1 MQQLQLDEFLR
12 SLKQNIDMPHSLLLG
27 AGASI
32 ESGVQSATEC
42 IWDWKKEIYLSQN
55 PGAIGNYSN
64 SKLEIVRQ
72 VIQKW
77 IDSQNGYPALNSDEE
92 YSFFAEKA
100 YPLAEDRRKY
110 FQHMV
115 STHDPSLGYH
125 IISMLAKK
133 NIIKCVWTTN
143 FDGLMAKCAHQYTP
157 LVPIEITSETS
168 ERVYRNDVDQ
178 ELLCIALHGDYKYG
192 SLKNTENELD
202 TQDGELEKALRHQLQ
217 NRDLIVIGY
226 SGRDLSLMRA
236 LEKVYSEKGAG
247 RLFWCGYGSHPS
259 SSVSK
264 LIDDANT
271 NGRSAYYIPTEGFD
285 STLFSI
291 ARHCMSDDKTF
302 LTDLDTVR
310 KQLSVVSPIQ
320 SNSFILP
327 NEVANKAVVTNAYPI
342 TFPKQC
348 YIFEVNYKSEEKP
361 WDYCKFLYQNNIMA
375 VPYKG
380 LIYAWGR
387 KEDIENICQGRLKSS
402 IELCPIDK
410 SFAAHNGTIQ
420 ELILKTITSLLGING
435 RLGYSKDKLW
445 DTRRVIKYQIN
456 KKTITGY
463 QGVQLSLQFDVKYCY
478 LTFAPSYTYADEA
491 VYSKEE
497 KKAFADYYNAG
508 VNNGRPNKN
517 TYDYISNWVTR
528 VTGNSNLKLC
538 FPIQDTSP
546 FIFNISCKSA
556 MLGVNFG
563 GKYPV
568 RLSSGFSPKRIVF
581 TGREYNDP
589 TLLFYNPSS
598 GKAAGDFHP
607 MRGLINNGPIDLPL
621 YAKLFS
627 SSIKL
632 GVICPKGFEQK
643 FYSFI
648 CGLNLRS
655 EARHNPDYLISFPGF
670 FEAFKTGVDIPAP
683 ASANWVDIEATKGQN
698 EVDAIRRFCDQIT
711 RRIDQISTNV
721 DVVLIYIPKEFEV
734 YTAVSDGF
742 LKFDLHDH
750 VKAFAA
756 QKQIAT
762 QFIREKTIESDLNC
776 QIMWALSLAIYV
788 KAGRT
793 PWTISGIQ
801 PDTAFAG
808 IGYSILPGGGGN
820 NIVIG
825 CSHVYTSDGLGM
837 KYKLSKLQDVTIDK
851 KHNPYLSENEAY
863 RLGLNIKELFYKS
876 FTELP
881 KRVVIHKRTPF
892 RNDEIKGLVD
902 SLSSAG
908 IQDVELIEITYEDDL
923 KCFALNY
930 NCSDADA
937 FPVLRGLCFP
947 LNNNTMYLY
956 THGISPSVKA
966 ANRKYF
972 QGGKSVPLPLKVIR
986 HYGSSNMAQ
995 IANEILG
1002 LSRMNWNS
1010 FNLYS
1015 KLPCTIESSNQIAQ
1029 IGWMLSQF
1037 EGSLYDYRFFM

>member
-42 IWDWKKEIYLSQN
+42 IWYWKKEIYLSQN

-445 DTRRVIKYQIN
+445 DTRRGIKYQIN

>member
-42 IWDWKKEIYLSQN
+42 IWYWKKEIYLSQN

-143 FDGLMAKCAHQYTP
+143 FDGLIAKCAHQYTP

>member
-42 IWDWKKEIYLSQN
+42 IWYWKKEIYLSQN

-402 IELCPIDK
+402 IELCSIDK

>member
-247 RLFWCGYGSHPS
+247 RLFWCGYGSHS
-259 SSVSK
+259 SSAVSK

-598 GKAAGDFHP
+598 GKTAGDFHP

-972 QGGKSVPLPLKVIR
+972 QGGKSVPLPLKVTR

>member
-100 YPLAEDRRKY
+100 YPLAEDRCKY
-110 FQHMV
+110 FQHLV

-143 FDGLMAKCAHQYTP
+143 FDGLMAKCAYQYTP

-168 ERVYRNDVDQ
+168 ERVYRNDIDQ

-226 SGRDLSLMRA
+226 SGRDHSLMQA

-259 SSVSK
+259 SAVSK

-271 NGRSAYYIPTEGFD
+271 NGRLAYYIPTEGFD

-302 LTDLDTVR
+302 LTDLDAVR
-310 KQLSVVSPIQ
+310 KQLSVVSPFQ

-348 YIFEVNYKSEEKP
+348 YIFEVNYKGEEKP

-387 KEDIENICQGRLKSS
+387 KDDIENICRGRLKSS

-410 SFAAHNGTIQ
+410 SFAVSNGTIQ
-420 ELILKTITSLLGING
+420 ELILKTIASLLGNKG
-435 RLGYSKDKLW
+435 RLGFSKDKLW
-445 DTRRVIKYQIN
+445 DTRKVIKHQIN
-456 KKTITGY
+456 GKTITGY
-463 QGVQLSLQFDVKYCY
+463 QGVQLSLRFDAKYCY
-478 LTFAPSYTYADEA
+478 LTFAPSYAYADEA
-491 VYSKEE
+491 IYSKEE
-497 KKAFADYYNAG
+497 KKAFADYFSAS

-517 TYDYISNWVTR
+517 TYDYISSWVVR
-528 VTGNSNLKLC
+528 AIGNSNLKLC

-546 FIFNISCKSA
+546 FAFNISCKSA
-556 MLGVNFG
+556 MLGVSFG

-568 RLSSGFSPKRIVF
+568 RLSPGFSPKRIVF
-581 TGREYNDP
+581 TGREYKDP
-589 TLLFYNPSS
+589 TLLFYNPLS
-598 GKAAGDFHP
+598 GRTAGDFHP
-607 MRGLINNGPIDLPL
+607 MRGLINNGPIDMPL
-621 YAKLFS
+621 YAKQFS

-632 GVICPKGFEQK
+632 GIICPKGFEQR

-648 CGLNLRS
+648 CGLNQRS

-670 FEAFKTGVDIPAP
+670 FEAFKTGVDIPTP
-683 ASANWVDIEATKGQN
+683 ASTNWADIEATKGQN
-698 EVDAIRRFCDQIT
+698 EIEAIRRFCDQIT
-711 RRIDQISTNV
+711 RRIDQISSSV
-721 DVVLIYIPKEFEV
+721 DVVLIYIPKDYEF
-734 YTAVSDGF
+734 YTSLSDGY

-808 IGYSILPGGGGN
+808 IGYSVLPSAGDN

-851 KHNPYLSENEAY
+851 KRNPYLSENEAY

-876 FTELP
+876 FTEMP

-892 RNDEIKGLVD
+892 RKDEIKGLVD

-908 IQDVELIEITYEDDL
+908 IQDIELIEITYEDDL

-930 NCSDADA
+930 NNSDADG

-947 LNNNTMYLY
+947 LSNNTMYLY
-956 THGISPSVKA
+956 THGIAPSVKA

-986 HYGSSNMAQ
+986 YYGSSNMAQ

-1029 IGWMLSQF
+1029 IGWLLSQF

>member
-42 IWDWKKEIYLSQN
+42 IWYWKKEIYLSQN

-259 SSVSK
+259 SAVSE

>member
-42 IWDWKKEIYLSQN
+42 IWYWKKEIYLSQN

>member
-42 IWDWKKEIYLSQN
+42 IWYWKKEIYLSQN
-55 PGAIGNYSN
+55 PGTIGNYSN

-259 SSVSK
+259 SAVSK

-387 KEDIENICQGRLKSS
+387 KALGSVRIIFVIS
-402 IELCPIDK
+402 
-410 SFAAHNGTIQ
+410 SFAV
-420 ELILKTITSLLGING
+420 
-435 RLGYSKDKLW
+435 KD
-445 DTRRVIKYQIN
+445 
-456 KKTITGY
+456 
-463 QGVQLSLQFDVKYCY
+463 F
-478 LTFAPSYTYADEA
+478 
-491 VYSKEE
+491 
-497 KKAFADYYNAG
+497 
-508 VNNGRPNKN
+508 
-517 TYDYISNWVTR
+517 
-528 VTGNSNLKLC
+528 
-538 FPIQDTSP
+538 
-546 FIFNISCKSA
+546 
-556 MLGVNFG
+556 
-563 GKYPV
+563 
-568 RLSSGFSPKRIVF
+568 
-581 TGREYNDP
+581 
-589 TLLFYNPSS
+589 
-598 GKAAGDFHP
+598 
-607 MRGLINNGPIDLPL
+607 
-621 YAKLFS
+621 
-627 SSIKL
+627 
-632 GVICPKGFEQK
+632 
-643 FYSFI
+643 
-648 CGLNLRS
+648 
-655 EARHNPDYLISFPGF
+655 
-670 FEAFKTGVDIPAP
+670 PAP
-683 ASANWVDIEATKGQN
+683 D
-698 EVDAIRRFCDQIT
+698 
-711 RRIDQISTNV
+711 
-721 DVVLIYIPKEFEV
+721 
-734 YTAVSDGF
+734 
-742 LKFDLHDH
+742 
-750 VKAFAA
+750 
-756 QKQIAT
+756 
-762 QFIREKTIESDLNC
+762 
-776 QIMWALSLAIYV
+776 
-788 KAGRT
+788 T
-793 PWTISGIQ
+793 P
-801 PDTAFAG
+801 
-808 IGYSILPGGGGN
+808 
-820 NIVIG
+820 
-825 CSHVYTSDGLGM
+825 
-837 KYKLSKLQDVTIDK
+837 
-851 KHNPYLSENEAY
+851 
-863 RLGLNIKELFYKS
+863 RIKEL
-876 FTELP
+876 P
-881 KRVVIHKRTPF
+881 
-892 RNDEIKGLVD
+892 
-902 SLSSAG
+902 LS
-908 IQDVELIEITYEDDL
+908 
-923 KCFALNY
+923 K
-930 NCSDADA
+930 
-937 FPVLRGLCFP
+937 
-947 LNNNTMYLY
+947 
-956 THGISPSVKA
+956 
-966 ANRKYF
+966 
-972 QGGKSVPLPLKVIR
+972 
-986 HYGSSNMAQ
+986 
-995 IANEILG
+995 
-1002 LSRMNWNS
+1002 
-1010 FNLYS
+1010 
-1015 KLPCTIESSNQIAQ
+1015 
-1029 IGWMLSQF
+1029 
-1037 EGSLYDYRFFM
+1037 

>member
-42 IWDWKKEIYLSQN
+42 IWYWKKEIYLSQN

-247 RLFWCGYGSHPS
+247 RLFWCGYGSYPS
-259 SSVSK
+259 SAVSK

>member
-42 IWDWKKEIYLSQN
+42 IWYWKKEIYLSQN

-361 WDYCKFLYQNNIMA
+361 WDYCRFLYQNNIMA

>member
-42 IWDWKKEIYLSQN
+42 IWYWKKEIYLSQN

-259 SSVSK
+259 SAVSK

-528 VTGNSNLKLC
+528 VIGNSNLKLC

-563 GKYPV
+563 RKYPV

-581 TGREYNDP
+581 TGRKYNDP

-598 GKAAGDFHP
+598 GKTAGDFHP

-742 LKFDLHDH
+742 LNFDLHDH

>member
-42 IWDWKKEIYLSQN
+42 IWYWKKEIYLSQN

-528 VTGNSNLKLC
+528 VIGNSNLKLC

-598 GKAAGDFHP
+598 GKTAGDFHP

>member
-42 IWDWKKEIYLSQN
+42 IWYWKKEIYLSQN

-247 RLFWCGYGSHPS
+247 RLFWCGCGSHPS
-259 SSVSK
+259 SAVSK

-902 SLSSAG
+902 SLSSVG

>member
-42 IWDWKKEIYLSQN
+42 IWYWKKEIYLSQN

-361 WDYCKFLYQNNIMA
+361 WDYCRFLYQNNIMA

-402 IELCPIDK
+402 IELCSIDK

>member
-32 ESGVQSATEC
+32 ESGVQSAIEC
-42 IWDWKKEIYLSQN
+42 IWYWKKEIYLSQN

>member
-42 IWDWKKEIYLSQN
+42 IWYWKKEIYLSQN

-598 GKAAGDFHP
+598 GKTAGDFHP

>member
-42 IWDWKKEIYLSQN
+42 IWYWKKEIYLSQN

-217 NRDLIVIGY
+217 NRDLVVIGY

>member
-1 MQQLQLDEFLR
+1 MQQLQMDEFLR

-77 IDSQNGYPALNSDEE
+77 IDAQKGYPALNSDEE

-110 FQHMV
+110 FQHLV

-143 FDGLMAKCAHQYTP
+143 FDGLMVKCAHQYTP

-168 ERVYRNDVDQ
+168 DRVYRNDVDQ

-202 TQDGELEKALRHQLQ
+202 TQDGELEKALCHQLQ

-226 SGRDLSLMRA
+226 SGRDHSLMQA
-236 LEKVYSEKGAG
+236 LGKVYSEKGVG

-259 SSVSK
+259 STVSK
-264 LIDDANT
+264 LIDAANA

-291 ARHCMSDDKTF
+291 ARHCMSDDKPF
-302 LTDLDTVR
+302 LSDLDTIR

-320 SNSFILP
+320 SNNFILP

-348 YIFEVNYKSEEKP
+348 YIFEVNYMSEERP
-361 WDYCKFLYQNNIMA
+361 WDYCKLLYQNNIMA
-375 VPYKG
+375 VPFKG

-387 KEDIENICQGRLKSS
+387 KDDIENVCRGRLKSS

-410 SFAAHNGTIQ
+410 SLAANNGTIQ
-420 ELILKTITSLLGING
+420 ELILKTITNLLGNRG
-435 RLGYSKDKLW
+435 RIGFSKDKLW
-445 DTRRVIKYQIN
+445 DTRKVVKHVIN
-456 KKTITGY
+456 GKTITGY
-463 QGVQLSLQFDVKYCY
+463 QGVQLSLKFDAKYCY

-497 KKAFADYYNAG
+497 KKAFADYFNAS

-517 TYDYISNWVTR
+517 TYDYISSWVVR
-528 VTGNSNLKLC
+528 AIGNSNLKLY

-546 FIFNISCKSA
+546 FAFNISCKSA

-568 RLSSGFSPKRIVF
+568 RLSPGFSPKRIVF
-581 TGREYNDP
+581 TGREYKDP
-589 TLLFYNPSS
+589 TLLFYNPLS
-598 GKAAGDFHP
+598 GKTADDFHP
-607 MRGLINNGPIDLPL
+607 MRGLINNGPIDTPL
-621 YAKLFS
+621 YAKQFS

-632 GVICPKGFEQK
+632 GVVCPKGFEQM

-648 CGLNLRS
+648 CGLTQRS

-683 ASANWVDIEATKGQN
+683 ASTNWADIEATKGKN
-698 EVDAIRRFCDQIT
+698 EIEVIRRFCDQIT
-711 RRIDQISTNV
+711 RKIDQISTSV
-721 DVVLIYIPKEFEV
+721 DVVLIYIPKDYEF
-734 YTAVSDGF
+734 YTSLSDGY

-808 IGYSILPGGGGN
+808 IGYSVLPSAGDN

-876 FTELP
+876 FTEMP

-892 RNDEIKGLVD
+892 RKDEIKGLVD

-908 IQDVELIEITYEDDL
+908 IQDIELIEITYEDDL

-930 NCSDADA
+930 NNSDADG

-956 THGISPSVKA
+956 THGIAPSVKA
-966 ANRKYF
+966 ASRKYF

-986 HYGSSNMAQ
+986 HYGSSDMTQ

-1029 IGWMLSQF
+1029 IGWLLSQF
-1037 EGSLYDYRFFM
+1037 EGALYDYRFFM

>member
-77 IDSQNGYPALNSDEE
+77 IDSQKGYPALNSDEE

-110 FQHMV
+110 FQHLV

-143 FDGLMAKCAHQYTP
+143 FDGLMAKCAYQYTP

-168 ERVYRNDVDQ
+168 ERVYRNDIDQ

-226 SGRDLSLMRA
+226 SGRDHSLMQA

-247 RLFWCGYGSHPS
+247 RLFWCGYGSYPS
-259 SSVSK
+259 SAVSK

-271 NGRSAYYIPTEGFD
+271 NGRLAYYIPTEGFD

-387 KEDIENICQGRLKSS
+387 KDDIENICRGRLKSS

-410 SFAAHNGTIQ
+410 SFAVSNGTIQ
-420 ELILKTITSLLGING
+420 ELILKTIASLLGNKG
-435 RLGYSKDKLW
+435 RLGFSKDKLW
-445 DTRRVIKYQIN
+445 DTRKVIKHLIN
-456 KKTITGY
+456 GKTITGY
-463 QGVQLSLQFDVKYCY
+463 QGVQLSLRFDAKYCY
-478 LTFAPSYTYADEA
+478 LTFAPSYAYADEA

-497 KKAFADYYNAG
+497 KKAFADYFSAS

-517 TYDYISNWVTR
+517 TYDYISSWVVR
-528 VTGNSNLKLC
+528 AIGNSNLKLC

-546 FIFNISCKSA
+546 FAFNISCKSA
-556 MLGVNFG
+556 MLGVSFG

-568 RLSSGFSPKRIVF
+568 RLSPGFSPKRIVF
-581 TGREYNDP
+581 TGREYKDP
-589 TLLFYNPSS
+589 TLLFYNPLS
-598 GKAAGDFHP
+598 GRTAGDFHP
-607 MRGLINNGPIDLPL
+607 MRGLINNGPIDMPL
-621 YAKLFS
+621 YAKQFS

-632 GVICPKGFEQK
+632 GVICPKGFEQR

-648 CGLNLRS
+648 CGLNQRS

-670 FEAFKTGVDIPAP
+670 FEAFKTGVDIPTP
-683 ASANWVDIEATKGQN
+683 ASTNWADIEATKGQN
-698 EVDAIRRFCDQIT
+698 EIEAIRRFCDQIT
-711 RRIDQISTNV
+711 RRIDQISSSV
-721 DVVLIYIPKEFEV
+721 DVVLIYIPKDYEF
-734 YTAVSDGF
+734 YTSLSDGY

-808 IGYSILPGGGGN
+808 IGYSVLPSAGDS

-851 KHNPYLSENEAY
+851 KRNPYLSENEAY

-876 FTELP
+876 FTEMP
-881 KRVVIHKRTPF
+881 K
-892 RNDEIKGLVD
+892 DEIKGLVD

-908 IQDVELIEITYEDDL
+908 IQDIELIEITYEDDL

-930 NCSDADA
+930 NNSDADG

-947 LNNNTMYLY
+947 LSNNTMYLY
-956 THGISPSVKA
+956 THGIAPSVKA

-986 HYGSSNMAQ
+986 YYGSSNMAQ

-1029 IGWMLSQF
+1029 IGWLLSQF

>member
-528 VTGNSNLKLC
+528 VIGNSNLKLC

>member
-42 IWDWKKEIYLSQN
+42 IWYWKKEIYLSQN

-445 DTRRVIKYQIN
+445 DPRRVIKYQIN

>member
-42 IWDWKKEIYLSQN
+42 IWYWKKEIYLSQN

-361 WDYCKFLYQNNIMA
+361 WDYCRFLYQNNIMA

-402 IELCPIDK
+402 IELCSIDK

-670 FEAFKTGVDIPAP
+670 FEAFKTGVDVPAP

>member
-42 IWDWKKEIYLSQN
+42 IWYWKKEIYLSQN

-77 IDSQNGYPALNSDEE
+77 IDSQKGYPALNSDEE

-259 SSVSK
+259 SAVSK

-327 NEVANKAVVTNAYPI
+327 NEVANKVVVTNAYPI

-598 GKAAGDFHP
+598 GKTAGDFHP

-863 RLGLNIKELFYKS
+863 IKELFYKS

-972 QGGKSVPLPLKVIR
+972 QGVKVFR
-986 HYGSSNMAQ
+986 SH
-995 IANEILG
+995 
-1002 LSRMNWNS
+1002 
-1010 FNLYS
+1010 
-1015 KLPCTIESSNQIAQ
+1015 
-1029 IGWMLSQF
+1029 
-1037 EGSLYDYRFFM
+1037 

>member
-42 IWDWKKEIYLSQN
+42 IWYWKKEIYLSQN

-192 SLKNTENELD
+192 SLKNTESELD

-598 GKAAGDFHP
+598 GKTAGDFHP

-698 EVDAIRRFCDQIT
+698 EVGAIRRFCDQIT

-972 QGGKSVPLPLKVIR
+972 QGGKSVPLPLKVTR

>member
-42 IWDWKKEIYLSQN
+42 IWYWKKEIYLSQN

-986 HYGSSNMAQ
+986 YYGSSNMAQ